1 MERSDD
7 DAHAESSPA
16 AADHE
21 PPALEGELI
30 EPGAPLATRPPGR
43 KPVAPLHLIA
53 PLTAQEI
60 SMLTGDPNEVIRR
73 RTADYLNWAH
83 ALVSTSPSRLN
94 RVAFGIES
102 QRRMVDKLLSLA
114 IPPARQVGDMLGE
127 PRRSSDEEL
136 LEILRSLGPD
146 PGFANG
152 QLPKA
157 PATDREGRPALDDEE
172 VTG

>member
-1 MERSDD
+1 MKPPD
-7 DAHAESSPA
+7 DAGARS
-16 AADHE
+16 E
-21 PPALEGELI
+21 PLEGELI
-30 EPGAPLATRPPGR
+30 EPAVPAATRPPGR

-53 PLTAQEI
+53 PLTAEEI

-94 RVAFGIES
+94 RVAFGVES

-114 IPPARQVGDMLGE
+114 IPPARQAGDPLGE
-127 PRRSSDEEL
+127 SRRSTDEEL

-146 PGFANG
+146 PGFTNR
-152 QLPKA
+152 QLPR
-157 PATDREGRPALDDEE
+157 ATQARESPPEHEDLRPQ
-172 VTG
+172 